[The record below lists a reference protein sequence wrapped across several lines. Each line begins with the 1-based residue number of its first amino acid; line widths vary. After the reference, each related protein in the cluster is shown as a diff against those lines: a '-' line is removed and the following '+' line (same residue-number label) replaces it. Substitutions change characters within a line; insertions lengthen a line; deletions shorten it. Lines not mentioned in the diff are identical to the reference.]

1 MRHLIFLL
9 IGGLLAAPSVFAQ
22 QVLTSFKPIQM
33 ITLELTRGVSQP
45 EVLLGANTSPHDYA
59 LRPSDIKRLNRADL
73 IVWFGPTLE
82 PFLTKVL
89 EKKTNVF
96 TISDIAGLDLLE
108 FDHDEHHGDEH
119 EDEHHHDHGRF
130 NPHFWMGHEQ
140 TLTVAKALTAKL
152 IEIDPDHQS
161 QYQHNL
167 SDFTAHL
174 NQSFDDIEQ
183 KIEPVRSQGYYVFHD
198 AYEYF
203 EKDHQ
208 LNHLGHFT
216 VSPERKP
223 GAKTLVSIRQQL
235 TSSNA
240 KCVFAE
246 PQFTPAIVESVV
258 RGTQAKI
265 GTLDPLGTEVA
276 LVPGS
281 YFVFLN
287 NMADNFTACL
297 AQ

>member
-9 IGGLLAAPSVFAQ
+9 FGGLLATPSVFAQ

-89 EKKTNVF
+89 ENKTNTF
-96 TISDIAGLDLLE
+96 TISDVKGLELLE
-108 FDHDEHHGDEH
+108 FDHEEHDHGH
-119 EDEHHHDHGRF
+119 GEDEHHHDHGRF

-140 TLTVAKALTAKL
+140 TLTVAKALAAKL
-152 IEIDPDHQS
+152 SEIDPEHSD

-167 SDFTAHL
+167 TDFTANL
-174 NQSFDDIEQ
+174 NQTFDDIEQ
-183 KIEPVRSQGYYVFHD
+183 KISPIRQQGYYVFHD

-203 EKDHQ
+203 ERDHQ

-223 GAKTLVSIRQQL
+223 GAKTLIAIRQEL
-235 TSSNA
+235 SSSHA

-287 NMADNFTACL
+287 NMADNFLSCL
-297 AQ
+297 SQ